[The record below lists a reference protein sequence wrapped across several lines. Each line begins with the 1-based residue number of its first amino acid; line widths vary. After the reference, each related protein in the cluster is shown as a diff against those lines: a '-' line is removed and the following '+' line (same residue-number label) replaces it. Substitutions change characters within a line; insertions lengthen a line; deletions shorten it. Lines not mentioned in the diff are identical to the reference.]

1 MGCYLHGTE
10 ADDDGTKSTRYCDEP
25 QLVFTEGNPANADYR
40 LFLQFINDPCR
51 DECNTD
57 ESCQNYVAP
66 PDSCTA
72 EEEVVEEVEEVE
84 ETEETTE
91 TTAAEVNETVIG
103 SIAVA
108 VSAITLVGLIFVNA

>member
-1 MGCYLHGTE
+1 M
-10 ADDDGTKSTRYCDEP
+10 
-25 QLVFTEGNPANADYR
+25 Q
-40 LFLQFINDPCR
+40 QFENDSCR

>member
-1 MGCYLHGTE
+1 VVT
-10 ADDDGTKSTRYCDEP
+10 
-25 QLVFTEGNPANADYR
+25 YR
-40 LFLQFINDPCR
+40 LIQQFINDPCR

-57 ESCQNYVAP
+57 ENCQNYVAP

-72 EEEVVEEVEEVE
+72 EEEEEVVEEVEEVE

-91 TTAAEVNETVIG
+91 TTVAEVNETVIG

-108 VSAITLVGLIFVNA
+108 ASAITLVGLIFVNA